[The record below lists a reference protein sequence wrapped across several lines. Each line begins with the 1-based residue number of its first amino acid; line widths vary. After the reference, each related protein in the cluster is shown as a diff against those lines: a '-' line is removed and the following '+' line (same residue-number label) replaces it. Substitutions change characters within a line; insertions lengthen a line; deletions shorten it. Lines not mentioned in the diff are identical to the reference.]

1 MDIILLQDVKKIGKK
16 GERVKVSDGYAR
28 NYLIPKGLGA
38 EPNAAVLNDVKLRDA
53 NLKKVAAEELAAA
66 QELAGK
72 IAASPVT
79 LSVKSGTSGKVFGS
93 VTSKEI
99 AKAFADAYGVEL
111 DKKKIVLPEAIKD
124 LGDYELP
131 VKLHKDV
138 TAKLQVKGVAK
149 E

>member
-1 MDIILLQDVKKIGKK
+1 MEIILLQDVKKIGKK

-38 EPNAAVLNDVKLRDA
+38 EPKAAVLNDAKLHEQ

-66 QELAGK
+66 KELAEK
-72 IAASPVT
+72 IAACPVT
-79 LSVKSGTSGKVFGS
+79 LAVKSGVSGKVFGS
-93 VTSKEI
+93 VTTKEV
-99 AKAFADAYGVEL
+99 AKAFSDAYGIEL
-111 DKKKIVLPEAIKD
+111 DKKKIVLAEPIKD

-138 TAKLQVKGVAK
+138 TAKLKLQVVAK